1 MSFDKEFQICTILTA
16 KKYLRQSIL
25 DIGNVNFKSFP
36 LVIVT
41 PDRVKKIIGTQTSK
55 TMNYI
60 KTIN

>member
-41 PDRVKKIIGTQTSK
+41 PDRVKKSSGHRQVK
-55 TMNYI
+55 P
-60 KTIN
+60 